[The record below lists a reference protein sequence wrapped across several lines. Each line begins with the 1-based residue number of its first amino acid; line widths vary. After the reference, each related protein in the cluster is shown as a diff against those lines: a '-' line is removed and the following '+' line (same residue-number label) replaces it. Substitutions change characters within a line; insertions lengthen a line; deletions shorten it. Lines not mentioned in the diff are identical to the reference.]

1 MEDLDDHT
9 ESFRERT
16 KHSEETDDGGISK
29 KESRRS
35 EDPTTSKDG
44 LSMDN
49 FSDGNE
55 YNHNLDVDITRR
67 NTADSDTEDS
77 RVNAHQVIG
86 ASWQLIHH
94 HPTALLPSLSSV
106 NTTSSSNT
114 TMHSE
119 YLGDDVVGQYDTDDV
134 TQYKRTEKSRRKPR
148 VSLVRPVRSFQTD
161 YEVREL
167 KEVRDPAQR
176 SHEDDENVVV
186 VNTRAIKRDG
196 KFQLLRL
203 RLHCTVSAW
212 SR

>member
-1 MEDLDDHT
+1 MEHLNDPT
-9 ESFRERT
+9 GSFRERT
-16 KHSEETDDGGISK
+16 KHSEATDNDGISE
-29 KESRRS
+29 KELRRS

-55 YNHNLDVDITRR
+55 YNHNLHIDITRR
-67 NTADSDTEDS
+67 NAADSDTEDS
-77 RVNAHQVIG
+77 HVNAHHVVG

-94 HPTALLPSLSSV
+94 HPTALLPSLSSA
-106 NTTSSSNT
+106 NATASSNT

-119 YLGDDVVGQYDTDDV
+119 YLGNDVVDGVEQYDTDDV

-148 VSLVRPVRSFQTD
+148 VSLVRPVRSFETD

-167 KEVRDPAQR
+167 KEVRDPGQR

-196 KFQLLRL
+196 KF
-203 RLHCTVSAW
+203 
-212 SR
+212 